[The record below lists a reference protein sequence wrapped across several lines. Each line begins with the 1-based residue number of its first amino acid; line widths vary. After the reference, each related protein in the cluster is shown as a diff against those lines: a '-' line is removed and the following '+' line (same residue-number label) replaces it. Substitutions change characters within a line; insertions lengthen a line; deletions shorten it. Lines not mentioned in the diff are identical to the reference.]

1 MWYYGVEKENAV
13 RRNAMFGLS
22 VFLGNDLTEDKKQYL
37 KQMKEAGFVS
47 VFTSLHIPEEDAD
60 QYMQRLMDLASLVK
74 KWDMELI
81 ADISKGALEKLGISI
96 HSASSLE
103 KLKRIG
109 LTGLRVDYGFTNQE
123 IAFMSNSLDIALN
136 ASTITEKDVEELV
149 QYGANFHQMTAMHNY
164 YPRPETGL
172 AKEVFQQKNVW
183 LNEIGFTV
191 ASFVSGDE
199 ELRGPL
205 FQHLPTLEDHRELH
219 PLAAALESLKDC
231 AVDAVYIGDPTISAV
246 TLEQFKHYIQEDTIL
261 FHVEPIN
268 QSPYFERILGKHQNR
283 WDPAKDVLR
292 SADARF
298 KEITEIEPHETSSR
312 FRGAVTL
319 DNNRYQRYMGETQ
332 VVVHELPADEK
343 VNVVA
348 QIKKEDLSLLD
359 WCVAG
364 SQFELKN

>member
-1 MWYYGVEKENAV
+1 
-13 RRNAMFGLS
+13 MFGLS
-22 VFLGNDLTEDKKQYL
+22 VFLGNELTDDKKQYL
-37 KQMKEAGFVS
+37 KQMKEAGFTS

-60 QYMQRLMDLASLVK
+60 QYMQRLTNLGTLVK
-74 KWDMELI
+74 ELGMELT

-96 HSASSLE
+96 HSSSSLE
-103 KLKRIG
+103 ELKQLG
-109 LTGLRVDYGFTNQE
+109 LTGLRVDYGFSNSE
-123 IAFMSNSLDIALN
+123 IAFMSKSLDIALN
-136 ASTITEKDVEELV
+136 ASTITAKDVEELA
-149 QYGANFHQMTAMHNY
+149 QYEANFDQMIAMHNY

-191 ASFVSGDE
+191 AAFVPGDE

-205 FQHLPTLEDHRELH
+205 YQHLPTLEDHRTFH
-219 PLAAALESLKDC
+219 PLAAALESVKDC
-231 AVDAVYIGDPTISAV
+231 SVDTVYIGDPKISAT
-246 TLEQFKHYIQEDTIL
+246 TLEQFKQYIQEDVIL

-312 FRGAVTL
+312 FRGTVTL
-319 DNNRYQRYMGETQ
+319 DNKLYQRYMGETQ

-348 QIKKEDLSLLD
+348 QIKKEDLALLD
-359 WCVAG
+359 WCAAG
-364 SQFELKN
+364 SQFELRELTV